1 VLNFDQLDIL
11 IAPLMELYERYQMSV
26 IKDIARRLA
35 KLKTT
40 HMAAWQMQRLIEAG
54 LVYEHALEE
63 LSKLTGKS
71 VRELRR
77 VFQKAGVKSVTFDDA
92 IYKAAGLK
100 PTPLNLSPAM
110 TQVLAAGLRKTGGVI
125 RNLTMSTASSAQNA
139 FIDAADLAYMQVSS
153 GAFDY
158 NTAIRNAVIE
168 VANKGLSTIGYASGR
183 KDQLDVAVRRTVL
196 TGVSQTAGELTEARL
211 DEMGTDLVQTSAHI
225 GARNKGDVPENHEL
239 WQGRV
244 FSRMGNPD
252 YPNFYEITGYG
263 TVVGLYGINC
273 RHSHHAYYPGISDEL
288 YNEAMMQE
296 YASKTV
302 IYNGQEMSWYDATQK
317 QREIERKIR
326 YWKRQEEALKAA
338 GLDASAET
346 AKVREWQARMR
357 DFTKQTGLY
366 RQYERERIMPLVPVE
381 NVDRDLQLAQQGS
394 LFDLTLKETETIF
407 SQPFDLSERYNNEKF
422 KSERIIFDEIGKDH
436 TWRIHKND
444 REWFSKNQD
453 LVLRTIQNPIFVD
466 SLPRDSKQ
474 RGINIAHVFYIGETG
489 NPFLTVVINFKNNRA
504 KIWTMFRAN
513 NQYIFYE
520 DGTLKDRWMKAK

>member
-1 VLNFDQLDIL
+1 MLNFDQLDIL

-54 LVYEHALEE
+54 LIYEHALEE

-71 VRELRR
+71 ERELRR
-77 VFQKAGVKSVTFDDA
+77 VFQKAGVKSVKFDDV

-168 VANKGLSTIGYASGR
+168 VANNGLSAIGYASGR
-183 KDQLDVAVRRTVL
+183 RDQLDVAVRRTVL
-196 TGVSQTAGELTEARL
+196 TGVSQTAGELTEARM

-244 FSRMGNPD
+244 FSRKGNPD
-252 YPNFYEITGYG
+252 YPNFYEVTGYG
-263 TVVGLYGINC
+263 TVVGLYGVNC
-273 RHSHHAYYPGISDEL
+273 RHSHHAFYPGISEKL
-288 YNEAMMQE
+288 YNEAILQE
-296 YASKTV
+296 YAGKIVT
-302 IYNGQEMSWYDATQK
+302 YNGQEMSWYEATQK

-326 YWKRQEEALKAA
+326 EWKRREEALKAA
-338 GLDASAET
+338 GLDASEET
-346 AKVREWQARMR
+346 AKVREWQAKMR

-366 RQYERERIMPLVPVE
+366 RQYERERISYTQDFAQEKNEFNKSVRELTDPKEVLPITNIQREAINAWSPKTTKTVLTGERRLHYLRNHPEIEEYEKDLWDLIHFPDEVYK
-381 NVDRDLQLAQQGS
+381 DKRDKNLA
-394 LFDLTLKETETIF
+394 IF
-407 SQPFDLSERYNNEKF
+407 YKLID
-422 KSERIIFDEIGKDH
+422 KDY
-436 TWRIHKND
+436 
-444 REWFSKNQD
+444 
-453 LVLRTIQNPIFVD
+453 VLRAVVWISNQEGLSNSIH
-466 SLPRDSKQ
+466 SLRLASISEMLKGFK
-474 RGINIAHVFYIGETG
+474 RG
-489 NPFLTVVINFKNNRA
+489 LR
-504 KIWTMFRAN
+504 IW
-513 NQYIFYE
+513 
-520 DGTLKDRWMKAK
+520 KK